1 MFPIKEPTLDHELN
15 DGIEISML
23 GFADDPH
30 VERIAEALWMREPV
44 GSAALLVGAGFSRNA
59 VPVRPS
65 ADTMPGWNDIYNVM
79 VDHLYPAPNAVGVA
93 APGEGGRT
101 QRDWLLGQTGAT
113 SAYLRVAEEYE
124 AQFSRDALDKLI
136 LRHVPDRQFSPG
148 KLHRMLVELPWADML
163 TTNWDTLLERA
174 GEAAEDRVYE
184 VVRTVEEIPEARAPR
199 IIKLHGSFPSNRP
212 FVFTEEDFRR
222 YPERAAAFVNLAQQ
236 VAMENMLVLVGFS
249 GDDPNFLFWSGWVR
263 DRLGQKAPPIYLVG
277 TLGLSTAKRKMLEG
291 RGIQPVDLT
300 ALPEFANWP
309 SDTRIANAHQWF
321 LERLRAAEPYRAQR
335 WPKPAP
341 GFVPSLEFVT
351 RRLDPQAP
359 LPNPAYDGQ
368 GGALEKTRQFVV
380 QWRRNREIYP
390 GWVVAPLDTTDYVWS
405 TLPTRFSEIVSGLRA
420 MNEDER
426 LDALFELN
434 WLLEVAL
441 IPLVLTVDDMIIE
454 LLDAMVARYDALPEP
469 RAAHFRALALA
480 IVRHARE
487 EGDEPLFER
496 WFIWT
501 SERSQGDGETRD
513 RLAYER
519 ILLARS
525 KLDVDEVERL
535 IADWTIEGD
544 TFWHLRKAGL
554 LADIGRDAEAEEIS
568 AHVLSTIR
576 AQTLRGTTDIASWSR
591 ESIAMLFR
599 TYAVYGGLGH
609 WAQHQSARDRFD
621 LRQDQLLARGCP
633 SKRDF
638 HDLVAGLTQIPPR
651 IRTSTEISRRFDLG
665 STYITHHVSGVDP
678 RMDRLLAYKA
688 LRYQEETG
696 LPIRINNV
704 GLSLPLLIEAA
715 RWLIDIAPTRAID
728 GFLRASPSA
737 TNKHFDALL
746 TRTTIARMEPADA
759 DRLIERLKETVLAA
773 RKRIAPDAPAGSY
786 WKGRLKSALEIA
798 SRVLLRSPKRAPEWL
813 DIAISLQA
821 DPQFQRRFELGNEL
835 ENLAKRCF
843 EVARFADLDAMLLA
857 LFSTGIRPGIGRFA
871 SDTLDLTNCLVP
883 GIRASGRSPGWATII
898 NDTIEAMTNRDHR
911 EAASSR
917 LNWMLDSD
925 LLDDAEQV
933 QFSKALWHP
942 DFQVDGLPDGTI
954 FLPTAFLSLPMPD
967 GVNPLAAITATILD
981 GAPLTD
987 DAVSDGALVS
997 AFRTKAFKMSAEQ
1010 IATEVARLRTFV
1022 EGHAVDIARPVLFGN
1037 DNRLNLSRQTSWMAA
1052 TLARRALTLPEKIPG
1067 LAELFDLKKY
1077 PLWSEPAMPALVE
1090 LGLLDPGTAKI
1101 FLRDLLSAT
1110 GSDDTEILAVFLGV
1124 ALEAGPISKAVF
1136 EEAIW
1141 SECAQAVATRQPGT
1155 LAPLLRFFAK
1165 AFCHCNDRV
1174 PSSVDDPVSIA
1185 LGIILDETTMT
1196 SPAGHLQYDPY
1207 LVRFMSAQV
1216 ATAMRGRNR
1225 GSPAVCA
1232 AWMGAI
1238 ERDPLPETR
1247 GARIAIERGLVEASH

>member
-1 MFPIKEPTLDHELN
+1 M
-15 DGIEISML
+15 SMPR
-23 GFADDPH
+23 FADDPH

-65 ADTMPGWNDIYNVM
+65 VGTMPGWNDIYKVM
-79 VDHLYPAPNAVGVA
+79 VNHLYPATVAVGA
-93 APGEGGRT
+93 AVPGEGLRT
-101 QRDWLLGQTGAT
+101 QRDWLLEQTGAT

-148 KLHRMLVELPWADML
+148 KLHRMLVELPWADIL

-184 VVRTVEEIPEARAPR
+184 VLRAVEEIPEARAPR

-291 RGIQPVDLT
+291 RGIQPVDLA

-309 SDTRIANAHQWF
+309 SNLRIANAHQWF

-351 RRLDPQAP
+351 QRHDPRAP
-359 LPNPAYDGQ
+359 LPDPAYDGR
-368 GGALEKTRQFVV
+368 GRALEKTRQFVV
-380 QWRRNREIYP
+380 QWQRNREIYP

-405 TLPTRFSEIVSGLRA
+405 SLGTRFSEIVPGLRA
-420 MNEDER
+420 MDEDER

-434 WLLEVAL
+434 WQLEVAL
-441 IPLVLTVDDMIIE
+441 IPLVLTVDDIIIE
-454 LLDAMVARYDALPEP
+454 LLDAMVGRYDAMSEA

-480 IVRHARE
+480 VVRHARE

-496 WFIWT
+496 WLAWT
-501 SERSQGDGETRD
+501 SERSQGDGEARD

-525 KLDVDEVERL
+525 KLEVDEVERL
-535 IADWTIEGD
+535 LASWTIEGD

-554 LADIGRDAEAEEIS
+554 LADIGRDTEAEEIS
-568 AHVLSTIR
+568 AQVLTTIR
-576 AQTLRGTTDIASWSR
+576 AQTLRGKTDIASWSR

-599 TYAVYGGLGH
+599 TYAVQGGNSD

-638 HDLVAGLTQIPPR
+638 HDLVAGLSQIPPR
-651 IRTSTEISRRFDLG
+651 IRKPTEISRRFDLG
-665 STYITHHVSGVDP
+665 STYLTHHLAGVDP

-696 LPIRINNV
+696 LPIRINDF

-746 TRTTIARMEPADA
+746 TRATIARIEPADA

-773 RKRIAPDAPAGSY
+773 RKRIAPDAPAGGY
-786 WKGRLKSALEIA
+786 WKDRLKSALEVA
-798 SRVLLRSPKRAPEWL
+798 SRVLLRSPKRAAEWL

-821 DPQFQRRFELGNEL
+821 DPKFQRSIELANEL
-835 ENLAKRCF
+835 KSVAKRCF
-843 EVARFADLDAMLLA
+843 EVAEFADLDTMLLA
-857 LFSTGIRPGIGRFA
+857 LFSTEIRPGVGPFA
-871 SDTLDLTNCLVP
+871 NDTLDLTTCLAP
-883 GIRASGRSPGWATII
+883 GIRASGRGPEWTAII
-898 NDTIEAMTNRDHR
+898 DHAMEVMTDRDRR

-917 LNWMLDSD
+917 LSWMLDSD
-925 LLDDAEQV
+925 LLDCAEQV
-933 QFSKALWHP
+933 RFGEVLWHP
-942 DFQVDGLPDGTI
+942 DFEVNGLPDGTI
-954 FLPTAFLSLPMPD
+954 FLRSAFLSLPMPD
-967 GVNPLAAITATILD
+967 GIDPLAAITDAILD

-987 DAVSDGALVS
+987 ASVSDGELLS
-997 AFRTKAFKMSAEQ
+997 AFRTPAFTMGAEQ

-1022 EGHAVDIARPVLFGN
+1022 EGHAAEAARPDFFGN
-1037 DNRLNLSRQTSWMAA
+1037 NDRLNLVEQTSRMAA
-1052 TLARRALTLPEKIPG
+1052 TLARRAATLPDQIPG
-1067 LAELFDLKKY
+1067 LAELFDIKKY
-1077 PLWSEPAMPALVE
+1077 PLRSEPAMPALVD
-1090 LGLLDPGTAKI
+1090 LGLLEPGTAKI
-1101 FLRDLLSAT
+1101 FLRDLLLAKES
-1110 GSDDTEILAVFLGV
+1110 GDTEILHVFLDAV
-1124 ALEAGPISKAVF
+1124 LEAGPISESVF

-1141 SECAQAVATRQPGT
+1141 SECAQAVATRQGGT
-1155 LAPLLRFFAK
+1155 LFSLLRFFAM
-1165 AFCHCNDRV
+1165 AFCRCHDRV
-1174 PSSVDDPVSIA
+1174 PSSVDGPVSIA
-1185 LGIILDETTMT
+1185 LGIILDETVMT
-1196 SPAGHLQYDPY
+1196 SPADHLQYDPY
-1207 LVRFMSAQV
+1207 LVRFASAQV
-1216 ATAMRGRNR
+1216 ATAMRRRNR
-1225 GSPAVCA
+1225 GHPAVCA
-1232 AWMGAI
+1232 AWIGAI

-1247 GARIAIERGLVEASH
+1247 RARIAIERGLAEARSNEEDKF